1 MKISE
6 QFAGSYLKAQDLP
19 QPEVL
24 TIQDCSQAK
33 MPEGDTKPALRFVGE
48 QQQLVLNKT
57 NAYSLAEWF
66 GDDTNAWNGRAVELY
81 STTTSFG
88 GRMVPAIRVRLPQ
101 QPQYQQ
107 PTAPQQ
113 QPMQYAQPAP
123 QQQPLAPMPQYQPAR
138 EPQTPSP
145 QDWPY
150 FKQEASNIPQ
160 PRYRPATA
168 QQPPQ
173 APAQQWQVPAPPQ
186 PAPAADFFDGPVD
199 A

>member
-6 QFAGSYLKAQDLP
+6 QFAGSYFKAQDLP
-19 QPEVL
+19 QPRVL
-24 TIQDCSQAK
+24 TIQDCTQAK

-101 QPQYQQ
+101 QQYHQ
-107 PTAPQQ
+107 PTQYAPSAPQQ
-113 QPMQYAQPAP
+113 QTAP
-123 QQQPLAPMPQYQPAR
+123 
-138 EPQTPSP
+138 
-145 QDWPY
+145 
-150 FKQEASNIPQ
+150 
-160 PRYRPATA
+160 A
-168 QQPPQ
+168 QQTPQ

>member
-6 QFAGSYLKAQDLP
+6 QFAGSYFKAQDLP
-19 QPEVL
+19 QPRVL
-24 TIQDCSQAK
+24 TIQDVTQAK

-66 GDDTNAWNGRAVELY
+66 GDDTTAWTGRAVELY

-88 GRMVPAIRVRLPQ
+88 GRMVPAIRVRLPHQ
-101 QPQYQQ
+101 QYQQ

-113 QPMQYAQPAP
+113 PMQYVPPAP
-123 QQQPLAPMPQYQPAR
+123 QQQLAPMLQQQYHAAPVQPPQIPTQP
-138 EPQTPSP
+138 Q
-145 QDWPY
+145 
-150 FKQEASNIPQ
+150 
-160 PRYRPATA
+160 YRPAPLQQA
-168 QQPPQ
+168 PFQQPPQ
-173 APAQQWQVPAPPQ
+173 APRQQWQVPTPPQ
-186 PAPAADFFDGPVD
+186 PAPAADFFDGPLD